1 MTDGTNSLVFS
12 ALARILAYEKSC
24 RTPFSSVRLTRSKM
38 SKTKQSC
45 SKAEGKIPMCKTKFC
60 CTTMQLLHAIVL
72 LESSVVQERFGSLSI
87 VLIAQ
92 SSQILS
98 QAHCRICLR
107 AENTKLSVPSVK
119 IVSDAK
125 SYRPK
130 YGLNLGQRPNW

>member
-1 MTDGTNSLVFS
+1 MSDAIFISQTF
-12 ALARILAYEKSC
+12 A
-24 RTPFSSVRLTRSKM
+24 RSKM

-45 SKAEGKIPMCKTKFC
+45 CKATKAEGKIPMCKTKFC
-60 CTTMQLLHAIVL
+60 CTTMQLLHAIAMP
-72 LESSVVQERFGSLSI
+72 ESSVVQERFGSLST
-87 VLIAQ
+87 VLMAQ

-130 YGLNLGQRPNW
+130 YGLMKK

>member
-1 MTDGTNSLVFS
+1 MSDAIFISQTF
-12 ALARILAYEKSC
+12 A
-24 RTPFSSVRLTRSKM
+24 RSKM

-45 SKAEGKIPMCKTKFC
+45 CKATKAEGKIPMCKTKFC

-87 VLIAQ
+87 VLMAQ

-130 YGLNLGQRPNW
+130 YGLYMQLGAPLTLFLFYKFSKF